1 MPNSALI
8 IGSDR
13 DYCYVLKEFL
23 ALREL
28 YVKVVL
34 NYKEGLERLLYEK
47 PDLTVIENT
56 SHNPLGTYINAIQDS
71 NEFEIVDI
79 NGGQALKAGTRSVL
93 IFDDKTQINSLF
105 DFLRTGISNQQSE
118 KSPDNGD
125 EGSLGDTFYP
135 SLLVDI
141 YYKKRSGILSISANT
156 ELYYLF
162 Y

>member
-8 IGSDR
+8 IGSDK

-34 NYKEGLERLLYEK
+34 NYKEGLEKLLYEK
-47 PDLTVIENT
+47 PELTVIENT
-56 SHNPLGTYINAIQDS
+56 SHNPLETYINAITAS

-79 NGGQALKAGTRSVL
+79 NGGQVLKAGTRAVL

-105 DFLRTGISNQQSE
+105 DFLRTGISNQRSE
-118 KSPDNGD
+118 KSPGNGD
-125 EGSLGDTFYP
+125 EGSLLDTFYP
-135 SLLVDI
+135 S
-141 YYKKRSGILSISANT
+141 
-156 ELYYLF
+156 
-162 Y
+162 